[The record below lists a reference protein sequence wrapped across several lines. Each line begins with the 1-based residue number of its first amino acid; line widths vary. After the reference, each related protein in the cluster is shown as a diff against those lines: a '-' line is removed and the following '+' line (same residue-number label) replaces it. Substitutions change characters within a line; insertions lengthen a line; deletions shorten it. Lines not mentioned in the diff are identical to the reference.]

1 MRGVMGRKMR
11 SVKLLIDLEVAYDE
25 SLDDEF
31 VRSEYLFNS
40 DRCSTVSFR
49 GEPGSI
55 ISSAA
60 SAEVTEINGPSIVS
74 YWKNNPDFFKALC
87 QEGVIEWL
95 TPFVLGK
102 STIPPEEN
110 Q

>member
-1 MRGVMGRKMR
+1 MGEKMR
-11 SVKLLIDLEVAYDE
+11 SVKLLIDLEVFYDE
-25 SLDDEF
+25 SLDDDY
-31 VRSEYLFNS
+31 VRNKYLFDS
-40 DRCSTVSFR
+40 DRCSSVRFC

-60 SAEVTEINGPSIVS
+60 SAEVTEINAPSIVS
-74 YWKNNPDFFKALC
+74 CWKNNPEFFETLC
-87 QEGVIEWL
+87 QDGVIEWL
-95 TPFVLGK
+95 APFVLGK

>member
-1 MRGVMGRKMR
+1 MGEKMR
-11 SVKLLIDLEVAYDE
+11 SVKLLIDLEVFYDE
-25 SLDDEF
+25 SLDDDY
-31 VRSEYLFNS
+31 VRNKYLFDS
-40 DRCSTVSFR
+40 DRCSTVRFC

-60 SAEVTEINGPSIVS
+60 SAEVTEINGPGIVS
-74 YWKNNPDFFKALC
+74 CWKNNPAFFEALC

-95 TPFVLGK
+95 TPFVMGK
-102 STIPPEEN
+102 TARSPEEN

>member
-1 MRGVMGRKMR
+1 MGSKMR

-25 SLDDEF
+25 SLDDDY
-31 VRSEYLFNS
+31 VRNKYLFDS

-49 GEPGSI
+49 GEHGSI

-60 SAEVTEINGPSIVS
+60 SAEVTEINGHSIVS
-74 YWKNNPDFFKALC
+74 CWKNNPEFFDALC
-87 QEGVIEWL
+87 REGVIEWL
-95 TPFVLGK
+95 TPFVMGK